1 MKNSIARAPCWTT
14 QLRFSKS
21 EFKSGIFLKS
31 EFKGGMFLN
40 CSYNPHVL
48 IGSVK
53 IIEPTTWSYK
63 YSVCKSGYQQQVREN
78 IASNWPK
85 YKFIMQTPV
94 KAHPGH
100 SYTSPK
106 FCHSCSNGRL
116 PSQAGNKM
124 AYSHLDTT
132 HPNTASNRC
141 FWGEGKKTV
150 PSNPQCIYT
159 HG

>member
-53 IIEPTTWSYK
+53 IMNQPLEVT
-63 YSVCKSGYQQQVREN
+63 
-78 IASNWPK
+78 
-85 YKFIMQTPV
+85 
-94 KAHPGH
+94 
-100 SYTSPK
+100 
-106 FCHSCSNGRL
+106 
-116 PSQAGNKM
+116 
-124 AYSHLDTT
+124 
-132 HPNTASNRC
+132 NTQFANQDINS
-141 FWGEGKKTV
+141 K
-150 PSNPQCIYT
+150 
-159 HG
+159 